1 MIFRLPAR
9 SLRFGAFC
17 VYVLFDI
24 ENALEKAEM
33 LQFIKTKKDFLNF
46 SLADDGLKIS
56 GGQRQ
61 RLNLARALLGKPK
74 ILILDEAT
82 SNLDVSTEQRIVNTI
97 IKLIKEENI
106 TVIFVTHRMSAIKEA
121 DKIIKL
127 KDELLTI
134 H

>member
-1 MIFRLPAR
+1 MSKILIT
-9 SLRFGAFC
+9 GATGFIGSHLAELC
-17 VYVLFDI
+17 V

-82 SNLDVSTEQRIVNTI
+82 SNLDVSTEQKIVSTV

-106 TVIFVTHRMSAIKEA
+106 TVIFVTHRMSALKKA

-127 KDELLTI
+127 KGRLLTI